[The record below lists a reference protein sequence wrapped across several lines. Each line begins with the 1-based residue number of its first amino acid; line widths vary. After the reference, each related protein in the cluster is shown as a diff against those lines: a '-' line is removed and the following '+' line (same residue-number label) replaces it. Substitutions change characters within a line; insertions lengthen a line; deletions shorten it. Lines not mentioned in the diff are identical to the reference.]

1 MSPVL
6 PFVISIVVGLVLA
19 VITARLDNKER
30 ALAGLVGFTAVCLGT
45 LISIY
50 IEMGH
55 LKEDVQNDLEKTVPI
70 LKSEVWS
77 AVVNDIADYD
87 RHEPDNKFSAVLEDP
102 VRKNIEGAFTQA
114 TNGRIDV
121 EDQADVVRITSEL
134 MDQASD
140 SILATSYI
148 DPKDW
153 WGPGI
158 GDNYFNKIEG
168 TKKHVPHFNRV
179 FIVGSTEEA
188 RLLEPILL
196 RQRAIGLDIQYVCAV
211 NIKSTLRRD
220 FIVID
225 GEVGA
230 DLTLDNERHFQR
242 ATFYSTHQEAENL
255 KRAFQDLMVYAKP
268 FDPQKAIHCP

>member
-1 MSPVL
+1 MSPL
-6 PFVISIVVGLVLA
+6 MPFVISIVLGVVLA

-30 ALAGLVGFTAVCLGT
+30 ALAGVMGFTVVCLGA

-55 LKEDVQNDLEKTVPI
+55 LKEDVQSDLKKTVPI

-102 VRKNIEGAFTQA
+102 VRKNIEGSFTQA

-134 MDQASD
+134 MDKASI

-153 WGPGI
+153 WNSSI
-158 GDNYFNKIEG
+158 GDNYLNEIEG
-168 TKKHVPHFNRV
+168 TKKHVLHFNRV

-188 RLLEPILL
+188 RVLEPVLK
-196 RQRAIGLDIQYVCAV
+196 RQRAIGLDVQYVCAA
-211 NIKSTLRRD
+211 NIKSPLRRD

-225 GEVGA
+225 SAVGA
-230 DLTLDNERHFQR
+230 DLTLDSERHFQR

-255 KRAFQDLMVYAKP
+255 ERSFQDLMVYAKP
-268 FDPQKAIHCP
+268 FDPQKTIHCP

>member
-1 MSPVL
+1 
-6 PFVISIVVGLVLA
+6 
-19 VITARLDNKER
+19 
-30 ALAGLVGFTAVCLGT
+30 LGT

-55 LKEDVQNDLEKTVPI
+55 LKEDVQSDLKKTVPI

-102 VRKNIEGAFTQA
+102 VRKNIEASFTQA
-114 TNGRIDV
+114 TNRRIDV

-134 MDQASD
+134 MDKASD
-140 SILATSYI
+140 SIIATSYI

-153 WGPGI
+153 WSSSI

-179 FIVGSTEEA
+179 FIFGSTEEA
-188 RLLEPILL
+188 RLLGPILQ
-196 RQRAIGLDIQYVCAV
+196 RQRAIGLDVQYVCAV
-211 NIKSTLRRD
+211 NIKLPLRRD

-225 GEVGA
+225 DEVGA
-230 DLTLDNERHFQR
+230 DLTLDNDRHFQR

-255 KRAFQDLMVYAKP
+255 KRAFEDLLIYAKP
-268 FDPQKAIHCP
+268 FDPQKAIRCP